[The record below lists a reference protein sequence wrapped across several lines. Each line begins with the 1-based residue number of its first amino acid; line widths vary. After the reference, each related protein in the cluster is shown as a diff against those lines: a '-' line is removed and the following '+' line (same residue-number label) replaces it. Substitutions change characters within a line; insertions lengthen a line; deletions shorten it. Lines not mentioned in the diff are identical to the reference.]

1 MVVAA
6 IVREYACDSTIHPRG
21 LSDRTRPDFWCC
33 EGFRMPAA
41 WGTAP
46 LVRRP
51 ASESL
56 QRRKPRWGDV

>member
-1 MVVAA
+1 MGDTRHRCRRGEAELCWLRTSSDDFA
-6 IVREYACDSTIHPRG
+6 IATNDH
-21 LSDRTRPDFWCC
+21 FC

-56 QRRKPRWGDV
+56 QRRKPR